1 MNKMRGNEEWKGE
14 GKKER
19 KKERKEGR
27 KKERIKSSLRYLFP
41 FKLILFFIKKSNK
54 FVHTV

>member
-1 MNKMRGNEEWKGE
+1 MRGNEEWKGE

-19 KKERKEGR
+19 RKGR
-27 KKERIKSSLRYLFP
+27 MKERIKSSLRYLFP

>member
-1 MNKMRGNEEWKGE
+1 MKN
-14 GKKER
+14 GKEKER
-19 KKERKEGR
+19 KKEGKEGR